1 MNFIWGDNI
10 LILELSFGNVN
21 YLKEE
26 INLKRIILRLNSY
39 RTWICSPDNFI
50 ELIKTFEKL
59 NFLV

>member
-1 MNFIWGDNI
+1 MNSIWGDNI

-26 INLKRIILRLNSY
+26 INLKKVILRLKSY

>member
-1 MNFIWGDNI
+1 MNSIWGDNI

-26 INLKRIILRLNSY
+26 INLKRVILRLKSY

>member
-1 MNFIWGDNI
+1 MNSIWGYNI
-10 LILELSFGNVN
+10 LILELSFGIVN

-26 INLKRIILRLNSY
+26 INLKKVILRLKSY
-39 RTWICSPDNFI
+39 RKWICSPDNFI

>member
-1 MNFIWGDNI
+1 MNSIWGDNI
-10 LILELSFGNVN
+10 LILELSFRNVN

-26 INLKRIILRLNSY
+26 INLKRVILRLKSY